1 MTSRAR
7 IVLLGKYLV
16 ALSPSL
22 TKPPSGPSPS
32 PRRQRLHML
41 YLVNDILHHTTRN
54 EPFPTFPEEIKTFLK
69 DLFTAAIAPGAVK
82 QLAKVERLLNL
93 WKTQSYYPAPFTA
106 ELLAAVRDAAAG
118 KSSSAPREK
127 PATERPLLLPPFHG
141 DPSLPFYD
149 LPAANLLPHLKPNA
163 PTPIN
168 PRLVKPIQFST
179 LTPSEPLAAAVKDF
193 LASVEGMFSGA
204 DIGVGDPDAVGGL
217 FGSAGEGEG
226 YYGWSRSFCEN
237 MRMKKR
243 AVAEGKSS
251 RSEGRASRSRRR
263 GSYSDSDRSG
273 SYSRSRSR
281 SRSRSGGRRRYR
293 ESRSRSPSS
302 RSRSRSPARPSFGQ
316 SQPPLQ
322 GIPPPPPQPH
332 LNYPPELAQQQ
343 QHYPPPQGYPPPPPP
358 LPMPQMPY
366 GYPQGQFW
374 PPPPPPPPPPGFQQM
389 MHQQFQQGYGYLWP
403 QQPQQQQQGFPPFP
417 PPPQPPVPQQQHVQ
431 TDEEQ
436 PQQQQQQQKSGQGG
450 YEDYRSAKGREM
462 GTRRGWK
469 T

>member
-7 IVLLGKYLV
+7 VVLLGKYLV

-54 EPFPTFPEEIKTFLK
+54 EPSPTFPEEIKPFLK

-93 WKTQSYYPAPFTA
+93 WKTQAYYPAPFTA
-106 ELLAAVRDAAAG
+106 DLLTAVRDVEAG
-118 KSSSAPREK
+118 NKSASSPRDN
-127 PATERPLLLPPFHG
+127 PATGRPLLLPPSHG

-149 LPAANLLPHLKPNA
+149 LPAANILPHIKENA

-168 PRLVKPIQFST
+168 PRLLKPIQFST
-179 LTPSEPLAAAVKDF
+179 LTPSEPLAKAVKDF
-193 LASVEGMFSGA
+193 LVSVEGIFSGG
-204 DIGVGDPDAVGGL
+204 DISAGDPDAVGGL
-217 FGSAGEGEG
+217 LGSAGGGES
-226 YYGWSRSFCEN
+226 YYGWSRSFCEE
-237 MRMKKR
+237 MRNKKR
-243 AVAEGKSS
+243 AAAEGKSS
-251 RSEGRASRSRRR
+251 RSEGRTSHSRRR
-263 GSYSDSDRSG
+263 GSYSDSERSG

-316 SQPPLQ
+316 SQPALQ

-332 LNYPPELAQQQ
+332 LNYPPELTQ

-358 LPMPQMPY
+358 PPIPQMPY
-366 GYPQGQFW
+366 AYPQGQYW
-374 PPPPPPPPPPGFQQM
+374 PPPPPPPPGFQQM
-389 MHQQFQQGYGYLWP
+389 MQQQFQQQGYAYPWP
-403 QQPQQQQQGFPPFP
+403 SQQQQGYPPFP
-417 PPPQPPVPQQQHVQ
+417 PPPPQPPAQQGQN
-431 TDEEQ
+431 DGE
-436 PQQQQQQQKSGQGG
+436 QQQQQQQGG
-450 YEDYRSAKGREM
+450 YEDYRGVKGREI

-469 T
+469 G